1 MKFSLNKVT
10 TPVRNASSRAWARI
24 KKFMIRFPVWTLVII
39 LALLLVFIA
48 VGNAIRKPKIEKADT
63 TVKPKIVE
71 LYSIG
76 EAPKLRAQAKV
87 EKSGVIKIVAQT
99 SGIVQQIRFKEGQPV
114 ARGATLTNIS
124 SNYQGG
130 NVSTVQRQIAE
141 KQYFNAKDTLDTQKD
156 VIGKQR
162 ALADKTDENSDK
174 LRDISK
180 QSISETQSL
189 LDLNN
194 SIIATID
201 TNLNQYTATN
211 SGSVNDSAIQALK
224 LQKVQLQST
233 TNSLNSSLRS
243 LNYTTGDDNAPA
255 GIANITRE
263 LTQKQLD
270 LQEKTVELNV
280 EVSHLQYNSALINES
295 LSYPAA
301 PCAGIIEKVHVKFGQ
316 NVTPGTVLFTLST
329 NEKSAMAVALV
340 SKDVALNVSK
350 IEPSIIHSGGKT
362 LSLLPSYVS
371 AEATDGTLYSVY
383 YALPEEYLSEYG
395 QDSYLEVEIPVGYSS
410 TNSTDPFVPLDA
422 VHQTQDE
429 SIIYVMQK
437 GKAQAKQVQLGQ
449 VFGQSV
455 EVISGLGP
463 ADQVILTRDI
473 LDDEPVKTAS
483 N

>member
-1 MKFSLNKVT
+1 MKMFEKVT
-10 TPVRNASSRAWARI
+10 QPVKKASSKAWDRM
-24 KKFMIRFPVWTLVII
+24 KKFMVRFPIWTLVII
-39 LALLLVFIA
+39 LALMLLFIA
-48 VGNAIRKPKIEKADT
+48 AGNAIRKPKVEE
-63 TVKPKIVE
+63 VKPVVKAKTIE
-71 LYSIG
+71 TYSIG

-99 SGIVQQIRFKEGQPV
+99 SGIVQNIRFKEGQTV
-114 ARGATLTNIS
+114 GRGATLTNIS
-124 SNYQGG
+124 TNYQGG
-130 NVSTVQRQIAE
+130 NISSVQRQIAE

-162 ALADKTDENSDK
+162 AIADKTDENSDK
-174 LRDISK
+174 LREISK
-180 QSISETQSL
+180 QSIDETKSL

-194 SIIATID
+194 SIISTID

-211 SGSVNDSAIQALK
+211 SGSVNDAAIQALK
-224 LQKVQLQST
+224 LQKVQLQSS
-233 TNSLNSSLRS
+233 TNSLNSALRN
-243 LNYTTGDDNAPA
+243 LDYTTKDDNAPA
-255 GIANITRE
+255 QLANISRE

-270 LQEKTVELNV
+270 LQQKTVELNV
-280 EVSHLQYNSALINES
+280 EISHLQYNSALISES

-383 YALPEEYLSEYG
+383 YALPEEYITEYG
-395 QDSYLEVEIPVGYSS
+395 NDSYLQVDVPVGYSS
-410 TNSTDPFVPLDA
+410 TNSTDPYVPLDA
-422 VHQTQDE
+422 IHQTQDE
-429 SIIYVMQK
+429 SIIYVMEK
-437 GKAQAKQVQLGQ
+437 GKARAKKVQLGQ
-449 VFGQSV
+449 VFGQYV

-463 ADQVILTRDI
+463 ADQVILSRDV
-473 LDDEPVKTAS
+473 LDDELVKT

>member
-1 MKFSLNKVT
+1 MKMLQKIT
-10 TPVRNASSRAWARI
+10 QPVKKASSKAWDRT
-24 KKFMIRFPVWTLVII
+24 KKFMVRFPVWTLVII
-39 LALLLVFIA
+39 LGLMLVFIA
-48 VGNAIRKPKIEKADT
+48 AGNAIRKPKVETAKPV
-63 TVKPKIVE
+63 VKPKTIE
-71 LYSIG
+71 IYSIG

-99 SGIVQQIRFKEGQPV
+99 SGIVQNIRFKEGQAV
-114 ARGATLTNIS
+114 SRGATLTNIS
-124 SNYQGG
+124 TNYQGG
-130 NVSTVQRQIAE
+130 NIASVQRQIAE
-141 KQYFNAKDTLDTQKD
+141 KQYFNSKDTLDTQKD

-162 ALADKTDENSDK
+162 AIADKTDENSDE
-174 LRDISK
+174 LRAISE
-180 QSISETQSL
+180 QSIGETKSL

-211 SGSVNDSAIQALK
+211 SGSVNDAAIQALK
-224 LQKVQLQST
+224 LQKVQLQSS
-233 TNSLNSSLRS
+233 TNSLNQALRS
-243 LNYTTGDDNAPA
+243 VEYSSGDDNPPA
-255 GIANITRE
+255 ELANLNRE
-263 LTQKQLD
+263 LVQKQLD
-270 LQEKTVELNV
+270 LQQKSLELSV
-280 EVSHLQYNSALINES
+280 EVAHLQYNSALISES

-350 IEPSIIHSGGKT
+350 IEPSIVHSSGKT

-383 YALPEEYLSEYG
+383 YALPEEYITEYG
-395 QDSYLEVEIPVGYSS
+395 NDSYLQVDIPVGYSS
-410 TNSTDPFVPLDA
+410 TNSTDPYVPLDA
-422 VHQTQDE
+422 IHQTQDE
-429 SIIYVMQK
+429 SIIYVMEK
-437 GKAQAKQVQLGQ
+437 GKARAKKVQLGQ
-449 VFGQSV
+449 VFGQYV

-463 ADQVILTRDI
+463 ADQVILSRDV
-473 LDDEPVKTAS
+473 LDDELVKM